1 MLLSSPD
8 YLLNKEKLPTEVA
21 DFFSLLIYTF
31 GVGVGTG
38 EIISLSFGS
47 KDFSGLFIG
56 FASTNFSGVSCL
68 INF

>member
-1 MLLSSPD
+1 VLLSSLD
-8 YLLNKEKLPTEVA
+8 CLLNKVKSPTEFS

-31 GVGVGTG
+31 GTG

-47 KDFSGLFIG
+47 NDLSGLFLG
-56 FASTNFSGVSCL
+56 FSSTNFSGVSCL